1 MTMLRRLSSPQDMPE
16 HELRN
21 IITPSLLGV
30 AFLSGLLGVLAWFM
44 LPGGEERNRVLL
56 IAALGVAYSLFIL
69 IRFRHYPYRHRV
81 FRWVLIGV
89 HAALSLLA
97 LAWIPSSLA
106 TFPAASILLAIGIT
120 SILTNR
126 LAAYTY
132 IALVLLGIAA
142 LHTQIEMPEILLPG
156 VAAIAILAIVIVEF
170 IHAML
175 RVNLERIR
183 RLQTINEFAR
193 RIGSSIEQE
202 KVLEILGEAIPS
214 TLQVDTCFLA
224 IQVTEEKLYLLLT
237 YDGGKYFPPQEAD
250 IEGTLSGWVIRNQQP
265 LFIADLQKDVNL
277 DGVRVV
283 LTGNNRNSA
292 CWMGVPIEVGERRG
306 VLAVA
311 SYTPNVFDR
320 TDLELL
326 ENLAQHAALAL
337 DNANHHTEVE
347 LKAQM
352 DSLTGV
358 YNHGSIVQILENELE
373 KARLS
378 RKPLSV
384 IMVDVDYFKQ
394 YNDTYGHQTGDEVLV
409 RLAQTIRRHIKSSDF
424 VGRWG
429 GEEFTIVLPGAT
441 GVQAGQVARRLQ
453 SALRNLSLRPPEA
466 RTLPFPTISQG
477 VAEFP
482 AEANTGE
489 KLIQLADRRLY
500 IAKERGRN
508 QIEPEPVPVDDDE
521 NS

>member
-1 MTMLRRLSSPQDMPE
+1 MLWRISSPQDLPE

-21 IITPSLLGV
+21 IVAPSLLGV
-30 AFLSGLLGVLAWFM
+30 ALLSVLLFVMVLFM
-44 LPGGEERNRVLL
+44 LPDGEERNRVLF
-56 IAALGVAYSLFIL
+56 IAALGLVYSLFIL
-69 IRFRHYPYRHRV
+69 LRFRHYPHRHRV
-81 FRWVLIGV
+81 FRWVLIGF
-89 HAALSLLA
+89 HAGISILA
-97 LAWIPSSLA
+97 LAWVPDPLRV
-106 TFPAASILLAIGIT
+106 FPAASILLAIGTT
-120 SILTNR
+120 SILIGR

-132 IALVLLGIAA
+132 IVILFLGTAGLRA
-142 LHTQIEMPEILLPG
+142 QTESPEFLLPA
-156 VAAIAILAIVIVEF
+156 VAVFSVLSVVIVEF

-175 RVNLERIR
+175 RINLERIR
-183 RLQTINEFAR
+183 RLQIINEFAR

-202 KVLEILGEAIPS
+202 KVLEILGQAIPNA
-214 TLQVDTCFLA
+214 LQVDTCFLA
-224 IQVTEEKLYLLLT
+224 IQVTSEKLSLLLT
-237 YDGGKYFPPQEAD
+237 YDGGQYFPPQEAD

-265 LFIADLQKDVNL
+265 LFIADLQRDVNL
-277 DGVRVV
+277 EGLRAVII
-283 LTGNNRNSA
+283 GNKRHSA
-292 CWMGVPIEVGERRG
+292 CWMGVPISVGERRG

-311 SYTPNVFDR
+311 SYTPNAFDR

-326 ENLAQHAALAL
+326 ENLAQHVVLAL

-347 LKAQM
+347 MKAQL

-358 YNHGSIVQILENELE
+358 YNHGSIVQILETELE
-373 KARLS
+373 KARTS
-378 RKPLSV
+378 GKPVSV

-409 RLAQTIRRHIKSSDF
+409 RLAQLIRRHIKSSDF

-441 GVQAGQVARRLQ
+441 RGQAGQVALRLQ
-453 SALRNLSLRPPEA
+453 TALRNLSLRPAEA

-482 AEANTGE
+482 AEAATGE

-500 IAKERGRN
+500 MAKARGRN
-508 QIEPEPVPVDDDE
+508 QIEPQPVPLEDE
-521 NS
+521 DL